1 MGMGAMQGS
10 TAQLV
15 AFLQPCQDWWHGS
28 ADRNAPG
35 SPALLPETPAG
46 VLLPELCRGVVVQ
59 RLSPVLACPWEQQE
73 SQELRDPWRG
83 PVPPGIPLPACT
95 APAVPPCWGAV
106 CECMTRVVSAEIS
119 KRSAWPRSL
128 PPCDCSFR

>member
-1 MGMGAMQGS
+1 MGIGAMQGS
-10 TAQLV
+10 AAQPV
-15 AFLQPCQDWWHGS
+15 AFLQPRQGRWHGS
-28 ADRNAPG
+28 AGKKPPG
-35 SPALLPETPAG
+35 LLALLKPLQGFCCWSCAEEST
-46 VLLPELCRGVVVQ
+46 VQ
-59 RLSPVLACPWEQQE
+59 GSSPVLACPLEQRE

-83 PVPPGIPLPACT
+83 PVPPGIPLPACP

-106 CECMTRVVSAEIS
+106 CKCMTRVVSAEIS